1 MPGSTPWCKLSQY
14 RGFHR
19 PRRPNRRDRL
29 HRCHRPGGSPR
40 PGRTRRSARPHRPHR
55 PPGTPR
61 PGRPQR
67 SGRPRRHHHPRRRR
81 GQHHGRHQRRHRPQ
95 PALSQPESG
104 RILSHLK
111 QKAQHGKPVLGLSH
125 ASEQARRG
133 RRPLRPA
140 SSGAVGCVV
149 KWYRAAGFGPQG
161 SAAPTNMT
169 QVDQVLVS
177 D

>member
-1 MPGSTPWCKLSQY
+1 MPGSTPWCKLF
-14 RGFHR
+14 RHHGFHR

-29 HRCHRPGGSPR
+29 HRRHRPGGSPR
-40 PGRTRRSARPHRPHR
+40 TGRPRRSARPNRPHR
-55 PPGTPR
+55 SPGTPR
-61 PGRPQR
+61 TSRP
-67 SGRPRRHHHPRRRR
+67 GRPRRHHHPRRRR
-81 GQHHGRHQRRHRPQ
+81 GQHHGRHQHRHRPQ
-95 PALSQPESG
+95 PALGQPESG
-104 RILSHLK
+104 RLLSHLK
-111 QKAQHGKPVLGLSH
+111 QKAQHGKPVLSLSY
-125 ASEQARRG
+125 ASEQTRRG

-169 QVDQVLVS
+169 QVDQVLAS